1 MLSLLRPGVSR
12 ETAVL
17 LTSQSI
23 SVSHSLVPDE
33 DLHVQNIALL
43 QSTELRE
50 MTSLVPFKA
59 LAMSLCDIVL
69 RILLWISAYRTYGGG
84 W

>member
-1 MLSLLRPGVSR
+1 MLSLLRPGVSC

-23 SVSHSLVPDE
+23 SVSHSFVPDE
-33 DLHVQNIALL
+33 DLHGQNIALL

-50 MTSLVPFKA
+50 MTSLLTFKA
-59 LAMSLCDIVL
+59 VAMGLCHIVL
-69 RILLWISAYRTYGGG
+69 SSSGLVPT
-84 W
+84 